1 MPLSKIKTNS
11 ISNPVALTAP
21 VIDGVG
27 YTPFN
32 FRNKFINGNFDF
44 WQRSTSATL
53 TGSGYP
59 APDRWAWIYDGT
71 SSSTNTVS
79 RQTFALGQTDVPG
92 NPKYFM
98 QYTYGVTS
106 TPNNYFRQN
115 IESVLTLAGK
125 TCTVSFWARCT
136 SGTVS
141 CSYQNQQEF
150 GGGGSPS
157 SGVYGIGTTSFTLTT
172 TWQKFVIT
180 HTLPSITG
188 KTVGTTYDGSMNP
201 SFYFPTNAG
210 NTVQFAQM
218 QFEEGSVATPFEE
231 RPLGLELQLCQRY
244 CMAYTAGGDTNY
256 TYFSIGQAMS
266 STETRQVFIFKQTM
280 RALPTATT
288 SAPNTF
294 IWDAAGG
301 GITVTALSLDRTTT
315 QGGTLTTTV
324 ASSSVAVNGCVRM
337 IQNATTSC
345 NVIFSAEL

>member
-11 ISNPVALTAP
+11 ISNPVALTTP

-32 FRNKFINGNFDF
+32 LRNRFINGNFDF

-53 TGSGYP
+53 TGSSYP
-59 APDRWAWIYDGT
+59 APDRWVWIYDGT

-150 GGGGSPS
+150 GSGGSPS
-157 SGVYGIGTTSFTLTT
+157 SGVYGIGSASFTLTT

-188 KTVGTTYDGSMNP
+188 KTVGTTHDGSMNP

-218 QFEEGSVATPFEE
+218 QFEEGSVATPFEQ
-231 RPLGLELQLCQRY
+231 RPLALELQLCQRY
-244 CMAYTAGGDTNY
+244 FEYGFTRSLTTVNFSGSYNPDHNWFTQFKVEKRGTPTVTRSNITDTQ
-256 TYFSIGQAMS
+256 I
-266 STETRQVFIFKQTM
+266 
-280 RALPTATT
+280 
-288 SAPNTF
+288 TF
-294 IWDAAGG
+294 N
-301 GITVTALSLDRTTT
+301 GITPTVYGFTSEWDGTTNG
-315 QGGTLTTTV
+315 QN
-324 ASSSVAVNGCVRM
+324 SSQFNYLANS
-337 IQNATTSC
+337 
-345 NVIFSAEL
+345 EL